1 MILSSEVVRYIEVYR
16 AMAALPRPYRPGA
29 PSDGYGNI
37 TVPLDQLDLD
47 TEALEWATRLS
58 AETDS
63 RQFYIG
69 VPDYSLN
76 RAFAYALEIARACC
90 GVQPELARELTV
102 LLAAE
107 LDQI

>member
-1 MILSSEVVRYIEVYR
+1 MILTSEVERYIEAYK
-16 AMAALPRPYRPGA
+16 AMAAMPIPYRPGA
-29 PSDGYGNI
+29 PSDGLGHI

-47 TEALEWATRLS
+47 AEALEWAARLS

-63 RQFYIG
+63 HRFHIG
-69 VPDYSLN
+69 VPDYRLN

-90 GVQPELARELTV
+90 GAQPELARDLTK

-107 LDQI
+107 LDQR

>member
-1 MILSSEVVRYIEVYR
+1 MILTSEVERYTEAYK
-16 AMAALPRPYRPGA
+16 AMAAMPIPYRPGA

-47 TEALEWATRLS
+47 TEAFEWADQLS

-63 RQFYIG
+63 RTFWIG
-69 VPDYSLN
+69 VPDYRLN
-76 RAFAYALEIARACC
+76 RAFVYALEIARACC
-90 GVQPELARELTV
+90 GVRPELARDLTK

-107 LDQI
+107 LDQL